1 MLTGAIDQSFQI
13 RTCDAKG
20 IAWSQDTEVN
30 VHFSYSQHET
40 WGETLLALTFT
51 QVCCE
56 ERGKIKVIFGFREE
70 IFFFSSKGRRGI
82 GKVSWHK

>member
-70 IFFFSSKGRRGI
+70 IFFFF
-82 GKVSWHK
+82 